1 MVLAIATPLSTHG
14 RYIVDAHGNR
24 VKLAGVNW
32 YGASEDIG
40 VPVGLDCNDRNAI
53 AEVIAQQGFNC
64 VRFPFSL
71 WMTEQTTPVA
81 DEYLLLNP
89 DLHGSTPM
97 QVYDACVKALTDQGL
112 IVIPNARR
120 LDFGWSWANNDTNG
134 LWFNDRWPAAKFT
147 SIWQDIAR
155 RYASNPL
162 VAAMDIKNEPRHAT
176 VGGAALSPAWGNATP
191 TGFAPMY
198 APLGHLLPQVD
209 PDLLIICEGLT
220 DARDLTVRANHPG
233 PTAPP
238 RHV

>member
-32 YGASEDIG
+32 YGASEAIG
-40 VPVGLDCNDRNAI
+40 VPPGLDGNDRNAI

-112 IVIPNARR
+112 IVIPNVHL
-120 LDFGWSWANNDTNG
+120 LDFGWSCANNDTNG
-134 LWFNDRWPAAKFT
+134 LCFNDRCPAAKFT

-162 VAAMDIKNEPRHAT
+162 VAAMDIKNEPGHAT
-176 VGGAALSPAWGNATP
+176 VA
-191 TGFAPMY
+191 
-198 APLGHLLPQVD
+198 
-209 PDLLIICEGLT
+209 
-220 DARDLTVRANHPG
+220 VRARSTPWVNTPQ
-233 PTAPP
+233 T
-238 RHV
+238 